1 MLHLYGRAPRDER
14 VNFHI
19 SSSIGDHSYS
29 SYSNNNNNLFHDRK
43 RTHKAV
49 MSISNN
55 EVRVTIALRTAKSD
69 PHPAEYKRRQ
79 PGRLTPSGV
88 NCLKGRDTDIPT
100 ISYNPI
106 REL

>member
-1 MLHLYGRAPRDER
+1 MLHLYGRAPRGER

-49 MSISNN
+49 MSI
-55 EVRVTIALRTAKSD
+55 
-69 PHPAEYKRRQ
+69 Q
-79 PGRLTPSGV
+79 PKIMRSA
-88 NCLKGRDTDIPT
+88 
-100 ISYNPI
+100 
-106 REL
+106 

>member
-1 MLHLYGRAPRDER
+1 MLHLYGRAPRGER

-49 MSISNN
+49 MSI
-55 EVRVTIALRTAKSD
+55 
-69 PHPAEYKRRQ
+69 
-79 PGRLTPSGV
+79 
-88 NCLKGRDTDIPT
+88 
-100 ISYNPI
+100 
-106 REL
+106 